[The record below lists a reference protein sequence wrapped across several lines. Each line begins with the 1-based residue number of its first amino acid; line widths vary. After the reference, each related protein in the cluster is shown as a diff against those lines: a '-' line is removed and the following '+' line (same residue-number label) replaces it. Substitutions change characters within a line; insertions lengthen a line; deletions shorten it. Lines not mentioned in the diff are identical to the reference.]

1 MLYPVFPRVVVYLAT
16 LFQYRYRTRLVPKYY
31 SDVTQSRLDVIQE
44 GQDEYPQLNEV
55 VGQFKWFISSEMNRG
70 VLFYIFDPF
79 ILSWDPPNMI
89 LKPCESFYDEN
100 VHLPPPAQHSS
111 LGQTLAKMRAR
122 VRPGGCRLNLQGS
135 QDVGGNDRRRRAI
148 SCRLDIG
155 HWFPVGTGN

>member
-1 MLYPVFPRVVVYLAT
+1 MLCPVFPRVVVYLAT

-111 LGQTLAKMRAR
+111 LGQTLANMRAR
-122 VRPGGCRLNLQGS
+122 VRPGGCRFNLQTVPIFQLTFVQNLS
-135 QDVGGNDRRRRAI
+135 NR
-148 SCRLDIG
+148 S
-155 HWFPVGTGN
+155 

>member
-1 MLYPVFPRVVVYLAT
+1 MLCPVFPRVVVCLAT

-70 VLFYIFDPF
+70 ALFYIFDPF

-89 LKPCESFYDEN
+89 LKPCESFYDDN
-100 VHLPPPAQHSS
+100 VHLPPPAQQSS

-122 VRPGGCRLNLQGS
+122 VRPGGCRLNLQ
-135 QDVGGNDRRRRAI
+135 VTVT
-148 SCRLDIG
+148 IG
-155 HWFPVGTGN
+155 HWWKFGVPTGTVEWDFR